1 MGHHDAENDLEHASD
16 IAPADG
22 GPMENVPAIGPV
34 SVLPAAGSML
44 GPVAGLAP
52 SVGAE

>member
-1 MGHHDAENDLEHASD
+1 MG
-16 IAPADG
+16 
-22 GPMENVPAIGPV
+22 NVPAIGPV
-34 SVLPAAGSML
+34 PALPAAGSML